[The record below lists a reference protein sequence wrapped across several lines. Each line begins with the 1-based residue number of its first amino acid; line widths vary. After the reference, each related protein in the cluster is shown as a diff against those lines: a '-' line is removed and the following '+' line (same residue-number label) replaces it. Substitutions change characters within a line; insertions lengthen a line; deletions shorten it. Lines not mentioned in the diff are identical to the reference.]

1 MRDPP
6 GSRYLIQ
13 SLQQPHCGDFQMLT
27 SVYPAANSLV
37 SMSSELA
44 KIDPCAINEVL
55 KNSDI
60 RQHR

>member
-1 MRDPP
+1 
-6 GSRYLIQ
+6 
-13 SLQQPHCGDFQMLT
+13 
-27 SVYPAANSLV
+27 V

>member
-13 SLQQPHCGDFQMLT
+13 SLQHPHCGDFQILT
-27 SVYPAANSLV
+27 SIYPAANPLV

-44 KIDPCAINEVL
+44 KIDSCTINEVL